1 MSFPNSSSAG
11 LDGILP
17 QILKDLTAKSNGQT
31 GLIFLRALTN
41 LVNVILEG
49 KVPFELRPY
58 FFGAEL
64 IELKKSR
71 WRTSSYRCRQYI
83 PPIVR
88 KMCRILCLRITS
100 SKIWKSTSALNAGA
114 KRSEATCL
122 MPMPQC
128 CYLAKGAKRPSHTT
142 NRIKFARNQFDPCN
156 SIKRFDLCPFDQK
169 SSTYLQPLEFQWE
182 QDVSAQ
188 DVSATRWRKTFRQ
201 QNVAETSFTCCE
213 DVSAPKRF
221 RQQEE

>member
-100 SKIWKSTSALNAGA
+100 SKIWKSTSRCILHTLSSYLDVELCSILN
-114 KRSEATCL
+114 ST
-122 MPMPQC
+122 Q
-128 CYLAKGAKRPSHTT
+128 YT
-142 NRIKFARNQFDPCN
+142 NFSSLFRCFSFA
-156 SIKRFDLCPFDQK
+156 
-169 SSTYLQPLEFQWE
+169 PL
-182 QDVSAQ
+182 
-188 DVSATRWRKTFRQ
+188 KQ
-201 QNVAETSFTCCE
+201 QNST
-213 DVSAPKRF
+213 
-221 RQQEE
+221 